1 MKFSGLF
8 IGLTTIDIQ
17 FRVDS
22 FPDSNQKVKTDAP
35 EIFVGGPASN
45 AAVAFSQLNGGAF
58 LASAA
63 GMNSFKQIIET
74 DFKNTGIQHFDL
86 IHSQQ
91 KNPVLAAV
99 VTSVKNGD
107 RTIFTHHPE
116 EIVPDISAEKL
127 VAQLN
132 PQIILL
138 DGFYPEFAMKC
149 AYLARQN
156 KIPVV
161 LDGGSWKSQYNE
173 LLSITDTAICSADFL
188 PPGCNGSDDVF
199 EFLERKGIKDSAISR
214 GGKSLLF
221 RGHADGRGEVP
232 VQKTEVKD
240 TLGAGDFLHGAFCF
254 YFLHNKYDFKKALMH
269 AAKFATFTCKFEGT
283 RSWIKNFQNEN
294 RFRNYS

>member
-1 MKFSGLF
+1 MKFTGLF

-22 FPDSNQKVKTDAP
+22 FPGSNQKVKTGAP
-35 EIFVGGPASN
+35 EILVGGPATN

-58 LASAA
+58 LASAT
-63 GMNSFKQIIET
+63 GKNSFKHFIDT
-74 DFKNTGIQHFDL
+74 DFKENGIHHFDL
-86 IHSQQ
+86 ILSQQ

-116 EIVPDISAEKL
+116 EIVPDVSAEELFKH
-127 VAQLN
+127 VN
-132 PQIILL
+132 PQIVLL

-149 AYLARQN
+149 AYLARQK

-161 LDGGSWKSQYNE
+161 MDGGSWKPQYDE
-173 LLSITDTAICSADFL
+173 MLSAADVAICSADFL
-188 PPGCNGSDDVF
+188 PPGCNSRENVF
-199 EFLERKGIKDSAISR
+199 EFLGNKGVKNNAISR

-221 RGHADGRGEVP
+221 SGYADGRGEVP
-232 VQKTEVKD
+232 VQKTEIRD

-254 YFLHNKYDFKKALMH
+254 YFLQNKYDFKKALMH
-269 AAKFATFTCKFEGT
+269 AAEFATFTCKFEGT
-283 RSWIKNFQNEN
+283 RSWIKIFQNGN
-294 RFRNYS
+294 RFRINS

>member
-1 MKFSGLF
+1 MKFTGLF

-17 FRVDS
+17 FKVDS
-22 FPDSNQKVKTDAP
+22 YPESNQKVKTGAP
-35 EIFVGGPASN
+35 EILVGGPATN

-116 EIVPDISAEKL
+116 EIVPDISAEEL
-127 VAQLN
+127 FRQVN

-138 DGFYPEFAMKC
+138 DGFYPEISIKIAQIAK
-149 AYLARQN
+149 QK

-161 LDGGSWKSQYNE
+161 VDGGSWKPQYEEMLNV
-173 LLSITDTAICSADFL
+173 TDIAICSGDFM
-188 PPGCNGSDDVF
+188 PPGCHGSDDVF
-199 EFLERKGIKDSAISR
+199 EFLENKGVKNCAISR
-214 GGKSLLF
+214 GGKNLLF
-221 RGHADGRGEVP
+221 SGNADGRGEVP

-254 YFLHNKYDFKKALMH
+254 YFLQFKYDLKRALMD
-269 AAKFATFTCKFEGT
+269 ATELATYTCKFEGT
-283 RSWIKNFQNEN
+283 RSWIKNIKNESRFQNN
-294 RFRNYS
+294 S